1 MNSMVQGFCRV
12 FTPRL
17 FLPSCNQVANVLNNG
32 FQRSLYTI
40 RPVGSDNLVAYNGVG
55 TTKTSSS
62 LLSVETLQYNQ
73 ICGLKYLKNVHRR
86 CKDCY
91 LMYIEGVLHNFC
103 TAHPRHKQKAKTK
116 RPKNTWIL
124 TGVTTQTKLKRTR
137 STYL

>member
-1 MNSMVQGFCRV
+1 MVQGFCRV
-12 FTPRL
+12 LIPKL
-17 FLPSCNQVANVLNNG
+17 YSPACNQWQNLLNNG

-40 RPVGSDNLVAYNGVG
+40 RPVGIENLVVQHRVG
-55 TTKTSSS
+55 TQKTSSS
-62 LLSVETLQYNQ
+62 TLLSVETVQYNQ

-103 TAHPRHKQKAKTK
+103 TAHPRHKQKMKTK

-137 STYL
+137 TTYL

>member
-1 MNSMVQGFCRV
+1 MVQGFCRV
-12 FTPRL
+12 LMRPRMY
-17 FLPSCNQVANVLNNG
+17 LPACNQLPNSLNNG
-32 FQRSLYTI
+32 LQRSLYTI
-40 RPVGSDNLVAYNGVG
+40 GQQPMIGTENGM
-55 TTKTSSS
+55 TKKTTSSS
-62 LLSVETLQYNQ
+62 TTLLSTETLQYNQ

-91 LMYIEGVLHNFC
+91 LMYIEGVMHNFC

-137 STYL
+137 TTYL